1 MLSKPTFGS
10 LSVSSRLFLG
20 CLLFAAAALTISL
33 DGVVGCV
40 QAQQLTSGSSSRKFR
55 SKAVESVPFDMLT
68 SQTQAKLKPVLN
80 KPSLYRR
87 LPVTAINC
95 DPDYFRFLVR
105 QPEVIVEIWKLMG
118 VTKMET
124 KRTGPYEIHTN
135 DGAGTISDLELVYGD
150 SDKHIFYGTGTY
162 EGPLLRKKLSGRCV
176 LVLQTTH
183 ETDESGKPRAVNQLD
198 VFLRVDN
205 VAAGMIARSLQPLVG
220 PTADHNFT
228 ESLGFL
234 QRLNETT
241 VRNGAGVQMMGE
253 RLTLEPDVLTA
264 FQKIAAVTYNRAIAR
279 ESQVQN
285 VRISDQQS
293 PNQREHGSR
302 RSR

>member
-1 MLSKPTFGS
+1 MAM
-10 LSVSSRLFLG
+10 SSNG
-20 CLLFAAAALTISL
+20 YISEL
-33 DGVVGCV
+33 HG
-40 QAQQLTSGSSSRKFR
+40 QQLTSGSSGRQFR
-55 SKAVESVPFDMLT
+55 TKALESVPFEMLT
-68 SQTQAKLKPVLN
+68 PQTQAKLKPVLN

-87 LPVTAINC
+87 LPVTAIQC
-95 DPDYFRFLVR
+95 DSDYFRFLVR
-105 QPEVIVEIWKLMG
+105 HPEVIVEIWKLMG

-124 KRTGPYEIHTN
+124 QRTGPYEIHTN

-150 SDKHIFYGTGTY
+150 SEKHIFYGTGTY

-176 LVLQTTH
+176 LILQTTH
-183 ETDESGKPRAVNQLD
+183 ETDESGQPRAVNQLD

-241 VRNGAGVQMMGE
+241 VRNGPGVQMMGE
-253 RLTLEPDVLTA
+253 RLDLEPDVLTG
-264 FQKIAAVTYNRAIAR
+264 FQQMAARTYNRGTAR
-279 ESQVQN
+279 ESRPKS
-285 VRISDQQS
+285 VRISDQQTR
-293 PNQREHGSR
+293 NQFEHGR
-302 RSR
+302 QRTR